1 MQPDLALSYLSNDF
15 LSSCLIELENL
26 KLTLITKGKQKCFHY
41 RLCRFPK
48 EDLDIHPLK

>member
-15 LSSCLIELENL
+15 LSSILFELENL
-26 KLTLITKGKQKCFHY
+26 EFTLDTKGKQKCFHY
-41 RLCRFPK
+41 QLYRFPK